1 MPYMRMQHD
10 IDPREKLLADI
21 GDLSNIEIF
30 NNKLLVAVYLRP
42 EKMQSGLH
50 LPDSNRA
57 EDKFQSKI
65 GLLVKKGNLAFE
77 DDVGK
82 WFQDIEINMH
92 DWLIVRPSDAWS
104 ITVNGVLC
112 RIVDDSLVQG
122 RVAHPD
128 DAW

>member
-21 GDLSNIEIF
+21 GDLSNVEIF
-30 NNKLLVAVYLRP
+30 NNKLLVAVYIRP
-42 EKMQSGLH
+42 EKSKSGLYM
-50 LPDSNRA
+50 PDQNRE
-57 EDKFQSKI
+57 EDKFQSKV

-77 DDVGK
+77 DDEGK
-82 WFQDIEINMH
+82 WFQDVEINMH

-112 RIVDDSLVQG
+112 RIVDDALVQG

>member
-10 IDPREKLLADI
+10 IDPRDKLLADI

-30 NNKLLVAVYLRP
+30 NNKLLVAVYIRP
-42 EKMQSGLH
+42 EKMKSGLH
-50 LPDSNRA
+50 LPDQNRE
-57 EDKFQSKI
+57 EDRFQSKI

-82 WFQDIEINMH
+82 WFQDVEINMH

-122 RVAHPD
+122 RVSHPD